1 MSTTW
6 RILLLLIAWLLYSL
20 IGLRFCSDTV
30 CTGCMGEAVVPGTG
44 ADDADLSTNFQRF
57 PIDFSFSN
65 PEPNVNAGFDSL
77 RQSLLGQL
85 GENGILTITG
95 LYFENEVTPE
105 ESESMGLARAQA
117 VRNLFAPEIPDD
129 RIRLRARTLT
139 TEPVNE
145 GFFVGTEFGV
155 EMPAPEPEEDP
166 GLELQELADRVIFRF
181 PYNSTEEEYNP
192 QVEEYLAD
200 LAEELKSSG
209 AAIRVVGHT
218 DSKGP
223 EDYNQRLGRNRAL
236 TISRKLADLGVPQS
250 QIRIESKGETQPVAS
265 NDSEENR
272 HLNRRVEIQALNE

>member
-30 CTGCMGEAVVPGTG
+30 CTGCMEEAVVPGTG
-44 ADDADLSTNFQRF
+44 VDDADFQRF

-65 PEPNVNAGFDSL
+65 PEPNVNTGFDSL

-85 GENGILTITG
+85 GEGGILTITG
-95 LYFENEVTPE
+95 LYFENEQAPAET
-105 ESESMGLARAQA
+105 ESMGLARAEA
-117 VRNLFAPEIPDD
+117 VRNLFSAVPDG
-129 RIRLRARTLT
+129 RVRLRARTLT
-139 TEPVNE
+139 TEPVTE

-155 EMPAPEPEEDP
+155 QMPAPEVEEDP
-166 GLELQELADRVIFRF
+166 GLELQEMADRVIFRF

-192 QVEEYLAD
+192 QVEEYLRE

-223 EDYNQRLGRNRAL
+223 DDYNQRLGRNRAIA
-236 TISRKLADLGVPQS
+236 ISKKLAALGVPQS

-272 HLNRRVEIQALNE
+272 HLNRRVEIQALNP